1 MEHLMEWIADD
12 LHVRRLR
19 DTLQEMPDD
28 FGDRQAPG
36 QLTPSAHPNACL
48 GT

>member
-19 DTLQEMPDD
+19 HTWQEMSDEL
-28 FGDRQAPG
+28 GDRQAPG
-36 QLTPSAHPNACL
+36 HLTPSAQPNACL